1 MQQEAEEGS
10 LYQENLNDEFSE
22 ELTKIAAAVNN
33 SFSHWK
39 ELQVD
44 ENRKC
49 AGHVEQIL
57 PKAENIFWKAGHT
70 EVADRTMEI
79 LAALQ
84 GVDNTELH
92 EISHHN

>member
-22 ELTKIAAAVNN
+22 ELAKIAAAVNN

-44 ENRKC
+44 ENRKG

-57 PKAENIFWKAGHT
+57 PKAGNIFARPDTQRLLTGQWRFSLPFKG
-70 EVADRTMEI
+70 
-79 LAALQ
+79 
-84 GVDNTELH
+84 
-92 EISHHN
+92 

>member
-10 LYQENLNDEFSE
+10 LFQENLNEEFSE
-22 ELTKIAAAVNN
+22 ELAKIAAAVNN

-57 PKAENIFWKAGHT
+57 PKAENIFGRPDTQRLLTGQWRFSLPFKG
-70 EVADRTMEI
+70 
-79 LAALQ
+79 
-84 GVDNTELH
+84 
-92 EISHHN
+92 

>member
-22 ELTKIAAAVNN
+22 ELAKIAAAVNN

-49 AGHVEQIL
+49 ASALIKKVQAL
-57 PKAENIFWKAGHT
+57 KTFWEG
-70 EVADRTMEI
+70 RTHR
-79 LAALQ
+79 
-84 GVDNTELH
+84 GC
-92 EISHHN
+92 

>member
-44 ENRKC
+44 ENRNC

-57 PKAENIFWKAGHT
+57 PKAENIFGRPDTQRLLTGQWRFSLPFKG
-70 EVADRTMEI
+70 
-79 LAALQ
+79 
-84 GVDNTELH
+84 
-92 EISHHN
+92 

>member
-44 ENRKC
+44 ENRN
-49 AGHVEQIL
+49 GHVEQIL
-57 PKAENIFWKAGHT
+57 PKAEHIFGRPDTQRLLTGQWRFSLPFEG
-70 EVADRTMEI
+70 
-79 LAALQ
+79 
-84 GVDNTELH
+84 
-92 EISHHN
+92 